1 MVKNGKGMGN
11 RMVKW
16 IAIAAIVLVGGVVV
30 MRKVILRSVNFMVK
44 E

>member
-1 MVKNGKGMGN
+1 
-11 RMVKW
+11 MVKW
-16 IAIAAIVLVGGVVV
+16 IAIAAIVLAGGVVV